1 MKKIEKIERKIR
13 QKEYLLD
20 REQRYL
26 RKRSELNEVLEEVF
40 DKLTL
45 MTIYDLMKSGE
56 IKEFYGVL
64 SAGKESRVYLA
75 LGKDSKIAVKIYL
88 VLSAEFKRNRITYV
102 ASDPRFKKIPKNF
115 REFIYLWAR
124 REFNNLEKA
133 YQAMIKVPKP
143 IFVKNNVLG
152 MSFMG
157 IDDIPYPKLV
167 ELSLSKDEYN
177 EIYKDVLESIYK
189 LYNNAGLIHGDLSEY
204 NIFINEENKPIFMDF
219 SQAVLSSHPLANDF
233 LHRDIKNI
241 TKFFN
246 KKGVAVI
253 DEEEVFNW
261 IVGSENGKP

>member
-1 MKKIEKIERKIR
+1 MRIDKIEKKIR

-75 LGKDSKIAVKIYL
+75 LGKEGKIAVKIYL
-88 VLSAEFKRNRITYV
+88 VLSAEFKRNRIFYV
-102 ASDPRFKKIPKNF
+102 SSDPRFKKIPKDF

-143 IFVKNNVLG
+143 LFVKNNVLG

-157 IDDIPYPKLV
+157 IDDTPYPKLV

-177 EIYKDVLESIYK
+177 EIYKQVLENIFK

-204 NIFINEENKPIFMDF
+204 NIFIDEKLNPIFMDF
-219 SQAVLSSHPLANDF
+219 SQAVLSTHPHANDL

-246 KKGVAVI
+246 KKGVTI
-253 DEEEVFNW
+253 IKEEEVFNW
-261 IVGSENGKP
+261 ILGKKDGEF

>member
-1 MKKIEKIERKIR
+1 MKIDKIEKEIR

-40 DKLTL
+40 DQLTL
-45 MTIYDLMKSGE
+45 MTIYDLMKSGD

-75 LGKDSKIAVKIYL
+75 LGKEGKIAVKIYL
-88 VLSAEFKRNRITYV
+88 ILSAEFKRNRAIYV
-102 ASDPRFKKIPKNF
+102 SSDPRFKKIPKDF
-115 REFIYLWAR
+115 RDFIYLWAR

-143 IFVKNNVLG
+143 LFVKNNVLG

-157 IDDIPYPKLV
+157 INDTPYPKLV
-167 ELSLSKDEYN
+167 DVSLSKDDYN
-177 EIYKDVLESIYK
+177 EIYKKVLENMFK

-204 NIFINEENKPIFMDF
+204 NIFIDENLDPIFMDF
-219 SQAVLSSHPLANDF
+219 SQAVVSTHPLAND
-233 LHRDIKNI
+233 LLRRDIKNI
-241 TKFFN
+241 TKFFH
-246 KKGVAVI
+246 KKGVATI
-253 DEEEVFNW
+253 NEEEVFNW
-261 IVGSENGKP
+261 IIGTENGEF